1 MKLQLNLIFDLTWI
15 GLNEWV
21 MTRAIIFLNV
31 KSSDKKESPSNDIEF
46 LKYQF
51 FFFFKYVIIITDGK
65 IFIWVLKF
73 ELGF

>member
-1 MKLQLNLIFDLTWI
+1 VKLQLNLIFDLTWI